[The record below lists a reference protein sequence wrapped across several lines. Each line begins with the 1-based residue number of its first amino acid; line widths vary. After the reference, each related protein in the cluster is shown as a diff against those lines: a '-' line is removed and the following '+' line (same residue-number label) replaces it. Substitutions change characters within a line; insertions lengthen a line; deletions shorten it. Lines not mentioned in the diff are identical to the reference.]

1 LIISVEIP
9 KPSQSGPNRTK
20 HDRIGSDQTGLN
32 RIKTDRL
39 LQSGERIVVGGMDQ
53 TVKVAAFDSDG
64 QCVVD
69 VDKLEKSKTKYNNK
83 NNKKHVSSLMLSP

>member
-1 LIISVEIP
+1 M
-9 KPSQSGPNRTK
+9 
-20 HDRIGSDQTGLN
+20 DRP
-32 RIKTDRL
+32 

-69 VDKLEKSKTKYNNK
+69 VDKLEKSK
-83 NNKKHVSSLMLSP
+83 NKKKI